1 MNYLKK
7 WKSCKAKAGDEV
19 VAREIVRLKAFA
31 GDFEMHGKGIKL
43 VWMTVR
49 LPANLE
55 KILTC
60 ILFMMMI
67 Y

>member
-1 MNYLKK
+1 MEKLQ
-7 WKSCKAKAGDEV
+7 AKAGDEV

-31 GDFEMHGKGIKL
+31 GDLEMHGKGYQTGF
-43 VWMTVR
+43 WMTVR